1 MEMPRIDL
9 IKTGERIR
17 ELRKQNNISVEQL
30 RSILGFSTVQAIYKW
45 ERGLN
50 LPTLDNLVV
59 LAEIFHVSMDDI
71 IVLERRKSK

>member
-17 ELRKQNNISVEQL
+17 ELRKQNNISVEEL
-30 RSILGFSTVQAIYKW
+30 RSILGLSTGQAIYKW

-71 IVLERRKSK
+71 IVLERRN

>member
-45 ERGLN
+45 EKGLN

-59 LAEIFHVSMDDI
+59 LAEIFRVSMDDI
-71 IVLERRKSK
+71 IVMERRN

>member
-9 IKTGERIR
+9 IRTGERIR
-17 ELRKQNNISVEQL
+17 GLRKQNNISVEQL

-45 ERGLN
+45 EKGLN

-71 IVLERRKSK
+71 IVMERRN

>member
-17 ELRKQNNISVEQL
+17 ELRKQNNISIEEL
-30 RSILGFSTVQAIYKW
+30 RSILGISTGQSIYKW

-71 IVLERRKSK
+71 IVLERRN

>member
-17 ELRKQNNISVEQL
+17 ELRKQNNISVEEL
-30 RSILGFSTVQAIYKW
+30 RSILGLSTGQAIYKW

-59 LAEIFHVSMDDI
+59 FAEIFHVSMDDI
-71 IVLERRKSK
+71 IVLERRN

>member
-71 IVLERRKSK
+71 IVLERRN

>member
-30 RSILGFSTVQAIYKW
+30 RSILGLSTGQAIYKW

-59 LAEIFHVSMDDI
+59 LAEAFHVSMDDI
-71 IVLERRKSK
+71 IVLERRNNK